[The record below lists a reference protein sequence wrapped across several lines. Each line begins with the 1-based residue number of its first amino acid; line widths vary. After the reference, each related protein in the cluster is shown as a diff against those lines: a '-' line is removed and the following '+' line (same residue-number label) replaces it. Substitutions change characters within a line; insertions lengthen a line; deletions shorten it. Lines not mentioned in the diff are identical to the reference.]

1 MDGPDANVKD
11 AFIKC
16 LESRPLDLD
25 VTVKMRPA
33 RLNLGRYKPFN
44 STRVF
49 DLLRWTTGA
58 HDRRASIHRPFDPA
72 LVVAPRH
79 LHNT

>member
-1 MDGPDANVKD
+1 MDGQDTIVKD
-11 AFIKC
+11 AVIKR
-16 LESRPLDLD
+16 LESHPLDFD
-25 VTVKMRPA
+25 VTVEMRPA

-58 HDRRASIHRPFDPA
+58 RDRRRLIHRPFDLA
-72 LVVAPRH
+72 LLVAPRH